1 MPRADGSSIAQAI
14 DRLRAGGVVVYPTE
28 TLYGLGCDATD
39 ERALRRLAALKGRDA
54 GKPISVLVAS
64 RDRLTDVAETPS
76 AEAERLMDAFW
87 PGPLTIVFRARPA
100 LSTIVT
106 GGKDTIGARVS
117 PHPVARALVEG
128 LARPL
133 TSTSANPGGEP
144 PPATAAVAR
153 DYFGD
158 EVDAYVDDGATAGG
172 PASTV
177 VDCSGARPV
186 VLREGAVSVTDLARV
201 LGVDERR
208 LAGSY

>member
-1 MPRADGSSIAQAI
+1 MPRADASSIAQAI
-14 DRLRAGGVVVYPTE
+14 DRLRSGGVIVYPTE

-39 ERALRRLAALKGRDA
+39 ERALRRLSMLKGRDR
-54 GKPISVLVAS
+54 KPISVLVAS
-64 RDRLTDVAETPS
+64 RERLSDVAETPS
-76 AEAERLMDAFW
+76 VEAERLMDAFW

-117 PHPVARALVEG
+117 PHPVARALAEG

-144 PPATAAVAR
+144 PPATAGAAR

-158 EVDAYVDDGATAGG
+158 DVDAYVDDGATAGG

-177 VDCSGARPV
+177 VDCSGPRPL

-208 LAGSY
+208 LAGSF

>member
-1 MPRADGSSIAQAI
+1 MARADASSIAHAI

-39 ERALRRLAALKGRDA
+39 ERALRRLSMLKGRDR
-54 GKPISVLVAS
+54 KPISVLIAS
-64 RDRLTDVAETPS
+64 RERLADVAETPS
-76 AEAERLMDAFW
+76 VEAERLMDAFW

-117 PHPVARALVEG
+117 PHPVARALAEG